1 MLKQGM
7 APAHPGEVLKGLYI
21 EPLEI
26 TITDAAEKL
35 DISRKNLSMLVN
47 GHMGVSAEMALR
59 LAKALNTTPEL
70 WLNMQQQYDL
80 WEVEQR
86 INLEDVEV
94 IVRPKAKRRIA
105 HAMPH

>member
-47 GHMGVSAEMALR
+47 GRMGVSAEMALR

-80 WEVEQR
+80 WQVGRR
-86 INLEDVEV
+86 IDLAAVEV
-94 IVRPKAKRRIA
+94 MVPVGRKRKNVA
-105 HAMPH
+105 

>member
-21 EPLEI
+21 EPLGI
-26 TITDAAEKL
+26 TITDAAQKL

-47 GHMGVSAEMALR
+47 EHMGISAEMALR
-59 LAKALNTTPEL
+59 LAKAFKTTPEL

-80 WEVEQR
+80 WQAEKRVNLDR
-86 INLEDVEV
+86 ITTLVSKRSNLGQQSLH
-94 IVRPKAKRRIA
+94 P
-105 HAMPH
+105 